1 MMENRQNVV
10 FEISTGWSSG
20 AEFDLDDFNDAD
32 FGALVRAFV
41 YSAVRKDKD
50 VRIEIISPKLDPET
64 DVDEGDS

>member
-1 MMENRQNVV
+1 MLENRQNVV

-20 AEFDLDDFNDAD
+20 AEFDLDDFSDAE

-50 VRIEIISPKLDPET
+50 VRIEIVSPKLDPET